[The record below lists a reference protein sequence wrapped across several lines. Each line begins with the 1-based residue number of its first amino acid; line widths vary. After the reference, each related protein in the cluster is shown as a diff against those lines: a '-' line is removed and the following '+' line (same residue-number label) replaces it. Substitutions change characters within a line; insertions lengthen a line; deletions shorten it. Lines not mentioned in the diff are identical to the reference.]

1 MRIPLWNRSVWALF
15 LCTFFSIFAQ
25 FTNHSF
31 RYLHFRS
38 YFGVMCLF
46 IAANSVSV
54 FSFCP
59 VVLRLQVQSWD
70 TTRFTLREFFKFLS
84 DYLFWN
90 YMSCV
95 YSAWY
100 HLESEVFS
108 FWVTVFYFVYFAF
121 LLFTAFVQLGSF
133 IFYIGIR
140 FVSPLGLF
148 SFLINGITHPFLWL
162 LTMSSNSVV
171 KCCMCWDVVGC
182 VLSVH
187 LLTGLGFTCSTGH
200 FS

>member
-108 FWVTVFYFVYFAF
+108 FWVIVFYFFTSFFLHFCCPLLLSNLV
-121 LLFTAFVQLGSF
+121 LLFSTSAYVLYLLLVFS
-133 IFYIGIR
+133 
-140 FVSPLGLF
+140 LF
-148 SFLINGITHPFLWL
+148 SSMVSRTLFYDCWQCPLTLLLNVVCAEMLW
-162 LTMSSNSVV
+162 VV
-171 KCCMCWDVVGC
+171 CWVC
-182 VLSVH
+182 TYWLA
-187 LLTGLGFTCSTGH
+187 
-200 FS
+200 

>member
-1 MRIPLWNRSVWALF
+1 MWFVVILRCVCIVWKFLNRHLSGETPLWKSFSLNILF
-15 LCTFFSIFAQ
+15 EHLFFSIFAQ
-25 FTNHSF
+25 FTSHSF
-31 RYLHFRS
+31 RYLLFRS

-46 IAANSVSV
+46 IAANSVSA

-108 FWVTVFYFVYFAF
+108 FWVIVFYFVHFAF
-121 LLFTAFVQLGSF
+121 LLSNDFVQLGYF
-133 IFYIGIR
+133 IFHIGIR
-140 FVSPLGLF
+140 FVSPLGHF
-148 SFLINGITHPFLWL
+148 SFLINGITHLSYDCWQCPLVL
-162 LTMSSNSVV
+162 
-171 KCCMCWDVVGC
+171 CC
-182 VLSVH
+182 
-187 LLTGLGFTCSTGH
+187 
-200 FS
+200 